1 MNRQEERKCNQH
13 PHSITEDREIMRLR
27 ISVLLET
34 LTFIPRNDD
43 SGTVRWDFATQ

>member
-13 PHSITEDREIMRLR
+13 PHSITEDREIMSLR

-34 LTFIPRNDD
+34 LTFITRNFFLQ
-43 SGTVRWDFATQ
+43 GMTTVAL